1 MISENPKINFL
12 IKKMAKQTSHA
23 YVTAVA
29 DTKYNPIDALQRRI
43 EKKLRPRYSADR
55 FADLQREISQMPP
68 AQRYDWLM
76 DMQDQLDG
84 PA

>member
-1 MISENPKINFL
+1 MISANPKINYL
-12 IKKMAKQTSHA
+12 INKVTKQTSHA
-23 YVTAVA
+23 YVSAVA

-55 FADLQREISQMPP
+55 FADLQREISEMPP

-76 DMQDQLDG
+76 DMQDRLNG
-84 PA
+84 PG

>member
-1 MISENPKINFL
+1 MISENPKINYL

-43 EKKLRPRYSADR
+43 EKRLRPRYSADR
-55 FADLQREISQMPP
+55 FADLQREISEMPP

>member
-1 MISENPKINFL
+1 MISENPKINYL
-12 IKKMAKQTSHA
+12 IKKIAKQTSHA
-23 YVTAVA
+23 YVKAVA

-43 EKKLRPRYSADR
+43 EKRLRPRYSADR
-55 FADLQREISQMPP
+55 FADLQREISEMPP

>member
-1 MISENPKINFL
+1 MISENPKINYL

>member
-12 IKKMAKQTSHA
+12 IKKMAKQTNHA

-43 EKKLRPRYSADR
+43 EKRLRPRYSADR
-55 FADLQREISQMPP
+55 FADLQREISEMPP

>member
-1 MISENPKINFL
+1 MISENPKINYL

-55 FADLQREISQMPP
+55 FADLQRDISQMPP